1 MPVSEITEGMLGTG
15 WTVSQGRDPEPFDA
29 EVLGVLPDAIGPG
42 RDMII
47 VDTSS
52 PAITEAGGIWF
63 GMSGSPI
70 YHEGR
75 LMGALAFGLSFG
87 PSSIA
92 GLTPA
97 EEMVRLFDLPSS
109 QSLATES
116 SASSASQRVRISR
129 RMRQEIAQETG
140 TSEAAVGGSFER
152 LKVPLAVSGAGR
164 GLSRVRRAV
173 SREELALLPYA
184 GSAAAA
190 SDSVLPGASL
200 GAGSSFAAALSYGDV
215 TIAGVGTT
223 TMACNGQALA
233 WGHPFSFTGRA
244 SLGANAADAL
254 TIVNDPLFGAFKLA
268 TIEEGVGIV
277 DQDRLAGLRG
287 VFGVEPESIPLS
299 AAVTALDT
307 GRSRTGETLALS
319 QEAAPFLTFFHGF
332 SNIDSTF
339 DQITGGSSDMSWII
353 RGTRESG
360 GTWSLTR
367 SNKFADDFDISFGS
381 MFEIESQLNQ
391 LLNNDFEKVEL
402 TSVDM
407 NMAIEETVKRY
418 TVEDLLVSTNG
429 RVYRNV
435 NRVRV
440 SPGDT
445 ILLRVVLQPE
455 GRTADRLVDM
465 SLRVPSRAR
474 RGGSIEVFGG
484 SGEFD
489 FGGCF
494 FEFEECGGETSG
506 SVDSFDELLSSLER
520 QPKNNR
526 LTARLRMGRLR
537 SRDVQHLDQVVT
549 GSQFLNVR
557 LVR

>member
-1 MPVSEITEGMLGTG
+1 M
-15 WTVSQGRDPEPFDA
+15 
-29 EVLGVLPDAIGPG
+29 LPDAIAPG
-42 RDMII
+42 RDMIV

-63 GMSGSPI
+63 GMSGSPV
-70 YHEGR
+70 YHDGR

-97 EEMVRLFDLPSS
+97 EEMVKLFDLPSA
-109 QSLATES
+109 QSLAARS
-116 SASSASQRVRISR
+116 FASSTGPQRVRISR
-129 RMRQEIAQETG
+129 SMRQEIAQETG
-140 TSEAAVGGSFER
+140 TSEETVGGSFER
-152 LKVPLAVSGAGR
+152 LRVPLTVSGAGR
-164 GLSRVRRAV
+164 GLGRVRRAV
-173 SREELALLPYA
+173 RREGLALLPHA
-184 GSAAAA
+184 GSAAAT

-200 GAGSSFAAALSYGDV
+200 GAGSSFAAALSYGDI

-223 TMACNGQALA
+223 TMACDGRALA

-287 VFGVEPESIPLS
+287 VFGVEPDSTPLT
-299 AAVTALDT
+299 AAVTALDA
-307 GRSRTGETLALS
+307 GRSRTGQTLALS
-319 QEAAPFLTFFHGF
+319 QEVAPFLTFSHGF

-339 DQITGGSSDMSWII
+339 DQISGGSSDMSWII

-360 GTWSLTR
+360 GTWSLSR

-381 MFEIESQLNQ
+381 MFEVESQLNQ
-391 LLNNDFEKVEL
+391 LLNNEFESVEL

-407 NMAIEETVKRY
+407 NVAVEEMVKRY

-440 SPGDT
+440 SPGST
-445 ILLRVVLQPE
+445 IFLRVVLQPSD
-455 GRTADRLVDM
+455 RTAERLVGM
-465 SLRVPSRAR
+465 SLRVPSRVR
-474 RGGSIEVFGG
+474 RGGFIEVFGG
-484 SGEFD
+484 SGEID

-494 FEFEECGGETSG
+494 FEFEDCGGPTNS

-526 LTARLRMGRLR
+526 LAARLRMGRLR
-537 SRDVQHLDQVVT
+537 SRDAKLLDQVVS
-549 GSQFLNVR
+549 GSQFLDVR
-557 LVR
+557 IAR